1 MFQSMYTFYDVF
13 TWYQKSRIMKN
24 NISLKG
30 DTIKKL
36 TIRLPLQREICKL
49 CAQFCANLEII
60 KYGRMFIYQ

>member
-1 MFQSMYTFYDVF
+1 MYTFYDVF

-36 TIRLPLQREICKL
+36 TIRLPLQREICVIDQVCFAYVYPIVLLK
-49 CAQFCANLEII
+49 AVS
-60 KYGRMFIYQ
+60 